1 MNPFDGGGPRKR
13 SRPNLYELLP
23 TLYRRRDDEIYS
35 VDRDVLAAMNLQNV
49 GSEVADTR
57 IPPLKALFSILQTQY
72 DLLEAEIAAL
82 YDDWF
87 VETCAPEMLPL
98 LAEPLAIRDL
108 DALRK
113 NGADLRAV
121 VANVV
126 DYRRRKGTATALEE
140 FARDATGWTVRV
152 TDGVDAV
159 AATARVDGNSLWR
172 TGYADVR
179 NRPPGGP
186 DAAARSMAADLRSA
200 VGGTRIATVEVW
212 RVKAAPVSG
221 VEPGRP
227 DPASRRRRTFSPLGD
242 DKMLMRPIDGTG
254 DGPSY
259 ATPLTRTAA
268 REDLAARG
276 SIVGITVRELGWLG
290 ETLPPLVVADLSE
303 WRLPAGA
310 AGDSRTVYVDP
321 EMGRLMP
328 PDDRAIYSVD
338 YYLVTHEGIGAGP
351 PSKPWPGAFARTI
364 LVAPPNALSGQGRLR
379 RLEGQLLTRVLMEPS
394 YFARYRDALDPL
406 NFETFGGEWAYL
418 HDVYAREGGLPSVRV
433 FLDRWPSFPL
443 TPNAVPVGWL
453 IDELA
458 VLRRA
463 SRDADAA
470 ETGSFERVSSLS
482 AALAAAEAAS
492 GAVRIVLGT
501 SQTQS
506 AVDGWR
512 FRPGKWLDALS
523 IESAPGTRPTLAGS
537 LFLEPTAK
545 PIPIRLLGLNIRGR
559 IVSGHD
565 AELEIEA
572 STLRPVKDER
582 GTWSLEGVVQAE
594 PPSRT
599 RSIVVRRSYLGGARL
614 TDAVELIVEDSVVTD
629 PIMSLTAG
637 SAGPFLTTSRSTF
650 LGTVEAYQ
658 LVASDALFDQP
669 INVQVQQRGYL
680 RYCAFRSSDALP
692 QRYKCQLTNRQ
703 LLVSTE
709 YGRPGFGRMRSD
721 APRAIT
727 TGSSDGSEIG
737 AYGPYRDGGRR
748 ANLDIVLQEY
758 VPEGVT
764 PRVVY
769 RS

>member
-1 MNPFDGGGPRKR
+1 RGFH
-13 SRPNLYELLP
+13 
-23 TLYRRRDDEIYS
+23 
-35 VDRDVLAAMNLQNV
+35 
-49 GSEVADTR
+49 
-57 IPPLKALFSILQTQY
+57 
-72 DLLEAEIAAL
+72 
-82 YDDWF
+82 
-87 VETCAPEMLPL
+87 
-98 LAEPLAIRDL
+98 
-108 DALRK
+108 
-113 NGADLRAV
+113 
-121 VANVV
+121 
-126 DYRRRKGTATALEE
+126 
-140 FARDATGWTVRV
+140 
-152 TDGVDAV
+152 
-159 AATARVDGNSLWR
+159 
-172 TGYADVR
+172 DVR
-179 NRPPGGP
+179 RRPPGVKQPWRHGRSV
-186 DAAARSMAADLRSA
+186 DVRDAGGGIRAAAIDVLRVQGA
-200 VGGTRIATVEVW
+200 LVTGA
-212 RVKAAPVSG
+212 
-221 VEPGRP
+221 EPGRP
-227 DPASRRRRTFSPLGD
+227 RPDLRRARTFSPLGD
-242 DKMLMRPIDGTG
+242 DKMLMRPIDDTG
-254 DGPSY
+254 DGP
-259 ATPLTRTAA
+259 AFAKPLTRADA
-268 REDLAARG
+268 RADLAARG

-290 ETLPPLVVADLSE
+290 ESEPPLVVADLSE
-303 WRLPAGA
+303 WRLPAHA
-310 AGDSRTVYVDP
+310 AADSRTVYVDP
-321 EMGRLMP
+321 EMGRLMT

-364 LVAPPNALSGQGRLR
+364 LVAPPSALRGQGRLR

-394 YFARYRDALDPL
+394 YFAQYRDALDPL

-418 HDVYAREGGLPSVRV
+418 HDVYVRDGSLPSVRV

-443 TPNAVPVGWL
+443 TPNAVPIGWL

-470 ETGSFERVSSLS
+470 EAGSFERVSSLS
-482 AALAAAEAAS
+482 AALAAAETAS
-492 GAVRIVLGT
+492 GTVRIVLGT

-506 AVDGWR
+506 SVDGWR

-537 LFLEPTAK
+537 LFLDPTAK

-614 TDAVELIVEDSVVTD
+614 TDAVELVVEDSVVTD
-629 PIMSLTAG
+629 PIMSLAPG

-658 LVASDALFDQP
+658 LVASDVLFDQP
-669 INVQVQQRGYL
+669 VKVQVQQRGYL

-692 QRYKCQLTNRQ
+692 QRYKCQLTDRQ

-709 YGRPGFGRMRSD
+709 YGRPGFARMRVD
-721 APRAIT
+721 APRTIT
-727 TGSSDGSEIG
+727 AGSSDGSEIG

-748 ANLDIVLQEY
+748 ANLDIVVQEY